1 MNVTIL
7 SMLQELNSFVDCEM
21 YFGEAKDSKINSK
34 NNPEFRGLVKEWAEG
49 EYDESP
55 ELLVQRITFLL

>member
-7 SMLQELNSFVDCEM
+7 SMLQELNSFVDCKR
-21 YFGEAKDSKINSK
+21 YFEEAKDSKINSK
-34 NNPEFRGLVKEWAEG
+34 NNPEFRGLVKDWIGG

>member
-7 SMLQELNSFVDCEM
+7 SMLQELNSFVDCKR
-21 YFGEAKDSKINSK
+21 YFEEAKDSKINTK
-34 NNPEFRGLVKEWAEG
+34 NNPKFRGLVKDWIGG

-55 ELLVQRITFLL
+55 ELLVQRVTSLL

>member
-7 SMLQELNSFVDCEM
+7 SMLQELNSFVDCKRHFEK
-21 YFGEAKDSKINSK
+21 AKDSKINTK
-34 NNPEFRGLVKEWAEG
+34 NNPKFRGLVKDWIGG

-55 ELLVQRITFLL
+55 ELLVQRITSLL